1 MSDCYRQQ
9 AELTP
14 MQAIRYVSGSIRTMT
29 WLDRVVVLMVA
40 LLLSLQLMVSG
51 QHKDDHAGYGD
62 NCPSCVFAHHVPS
75 GLPEVNPVLL
85 PVLAAQSY
93 RLLRVVIHQAPLS
106 VSFLIPK
113 SQAPPRG

>member
-1 MSDCYRQQ
+1 
-9 AELTP
+9 
-14 MQAIRYVSGSIRTMT
+14 
-29 WLDRVVVLMVA
+29 
-40 LLLSLQLMVSG
+40 
-51 QHKDDHAGYGD
+51 
-62 NCPSCVFAHHVPS
+62 VFAHHVPS